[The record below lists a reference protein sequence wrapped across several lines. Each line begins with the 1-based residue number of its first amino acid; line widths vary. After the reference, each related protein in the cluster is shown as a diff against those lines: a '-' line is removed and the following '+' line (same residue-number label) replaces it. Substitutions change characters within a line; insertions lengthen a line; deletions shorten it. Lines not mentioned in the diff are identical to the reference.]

1 MAGFDWQESRRAY
14 AEAVGW
20 FQDTIVEV
28 GERWDEPG
36 LGEWDVRALVG
47 HTSRA
52 LLTVEAYLATP
63 AAAVD
68 VESAVDYYLATN
80 VIGAGSGVAQRGRDA
95 GRALGS
101 DPVAAVA
108 EIAARVLPLV
118 DGLTG
123 EELPTTIAGGMRLSD
138 YLPTRIVELTVHTAD
153 LATALGLAV
162 EPPELPAALT
172 LGLLSDLA
180 VAEGR
185 AGPLILAA
193 TGRGGLPSGY
203 TVL

>member
-1 MAGFDWQESRRAY
+1 VAGFDWQESRRAY

-20 FQDTIVEV
+20 FQVTLAEV
-28 GERWDEPG
+28 GDRWDEPG

-118 DGLTG
+118 DGLAG

-162 EPPELPAALT
+162 EPPELPASLT
-172 LGLLSDLA
+172 LGLISDLA